1 MTWSRSSSSIL
12 AFQRPYQSIARP
24 FEWRFTR
31 KDLAALLRKLDRSLL
46 AA

>member
-1 MTWSRSSSSIL
+1 LQALAQGIL
-12 AFQRPYQSIARP
+12 NFQRHYQTIARP

-31 KDLAALLRKLDRSLL
+31 KDLAALLRKLDYSLI